1 MLHSTAPLVTIE
13 TRDRMSTP
21 MDVQHKL
28 TYWKSLPTP
37 SHEED
42 KAIFTP
48 EPSFKEKR
56 RIGGQFSRRRFLEVS
71 GFALTLSALAGCSST
86 PVEVALPLL
95 EQPEGLI
102 PGRSLQF
109 ASTCLGCSA
118 GCGLLAT
125 VRDGRPLKMEGM
137 PENPLSKGGLCA
149 IGQALPMGL
158 YDSHRLKYPLAAGK
172 QSDWETV
179 DEEIGDA
186 IKELRMT
193 GGAVRVVTPTITSPT
208 LQATIDL
215 FLSGFRDAQHIM
227 WDALS
232 SSAILDAHARTHGVR
247 VLPRYH
253 FEKAVVIVSLGADF
267 LGAWISPVEFTAD
280 WRKRRTPTS
289 DRPEMSYHVQL
300 EGRFSLTGGKADQ
313 RLRISP
319 DSYGAVLSHLY
330 VALAKRANV
339 TVEEIALG
347 TPPVAENILEEIE
360 ERLWQTQGQSLVV
373 SDSQDIQVQVL
384 VNGVNQLLRN
394 YGATLDI
401 EQPSRQ
407 RQGNDASLGEFLKE
421 LDSGKVAALF
431 VLGNDLAHNLPHI
444 ESLRQQLQRVPLI
457 VSSADRE
464 DSFAALANYVCP
476 DHHPLESWLDA
487 EPVEGLVSL
496 SQPLL
501 QPLRQTRSVL
511 ESLARWSGKNASAY
525 DLLYG
530 HWERAIFPRVGGES
544 FQSFWD
550 QSVHDGF
557 VVVPPPEQSA
567 GVFRA
572 EVVQLIASEK
582 DSGYLLELHAKVG
595 LLDSRHA
602 HNPWLQELPDPITKV
617 TWDNYVSI
625 SPATAGIL
633 DLADGDVA
641 RVSVTEGNIAIE
653 LPVLVQPGQHDR
665 VLAIPL
671 GYGVRGTDRFAH
683 IGPQWL
689 EARPTVDSGDTVGK
703 NAAPFLDFRS
713 GSARYLRPNVTI
725 TNAGRRHSL
734 ATTQE
739 HHSLEVPAHVA
750 PYGAEKREPIQETTL
765 SAFARDPL
773 AGAPEVHHDSSMQL
787 WPNDHPRSGHA
798 WGMAI
803 DLNTCTGCSACVIAC
818 QAENNVPVVGKDE
831 VLRQREMHWIRI
843 DRYYSGEG
851 DDLDVAH
858 QPMMCQHCGNA
869 PCETVCPVLA
879 TVHSQEGLNEQT
891 YNRCVGTRYCA
902 NNCPYKVRRF
912 NWFDYPHDDSLQNLI
927 LNPDVTVRT
936 RGVMEKCSL
945 CVQRIEE
952 GKIEARRLGEPVAD
966 GAIRTACQQS
976 CPAQA
981 IVFGDINDPQSRLAT
996 TLANPRRFG
1005 VLEEFN
1011 FQPVVSYLR
1020 LVRNRVDQEA
1030 PKPNGDA
1037 HA

>member
-1 MLHSTAPLVTIE
+1 
-13 TRDRMSTP
+13 MSTP
-21 MDVQHKL
+21 MHSQQENA
-28 TYWKSLPTP
+28 YWKSLSPRLRV
-37 SHEED
+37 ED
-42 KAIFTP
+42 DTVFTP
-48 EPSFKEKR
+48 EPAVESKK
-56 RIGGQFSRRRFLEVS
+56 QVDKKLSRRRFLEAS
-71 GFALTLSALAGCSST
+71 GFALTLTAFAGCTRT
-86 PVEVALPLL
+86 PVEVALPLI
-95 EQPEGLI
+95 EQPEGFI
-102 PGRSLQF
+102 PGRTLHF

-118 GCGLLAT
+118 GCGLLAS

-137 PENPLSKGGLCA
+137 LENPLSKGGLCA
-149 IGQALPMGL
+149 VGQSLPMGL
-158 YDSHRLKYPLAAGK
+158 YDSQRLRHPLTAGK
-172 QSDWETV
+172 PSDWDVV
-179 DEEIGDA
+179 DREINA
-186 IKELRMT
+186 ALEKLRAT
-193 GGAVRVVTPTITSPT
+193 GGAVRIVTPTITSPT
-208 LQATIDL
+208 LQATIDH
-215 FLSGFRDAQHIM
+215 FISGFSDARHVM
-227 WDALS
+227 WDANS
-232 SSAILDAHARTHGVR
+232 ASAILDAHAQTHGVR
-247 VLPRYH
+247 VLPRYR
-253 FEKAVVIVSLGADF
+253 FERAQVIISFGADF
-267 LGAWISPVEFTAD
+267 LGAWISPVEFTAG
-280 WRKRRTPTS
+280 WRERRTPTV
-289 DRPEMSYHVQL
+289 DRQEMSYHVQI
-300 EGRFSLTGGKADQ
+300 EGRLSLTGGKADR
-313 RLRISP
+313 RLRVSP
-319 DSYGAVLSHLY
+319 DSYGAILSQLY
-330 VALAKRANV
+330 VALAKRASLS
-339 TVEEIALG
+339 VEETSSETL
-347 TPPVAENILEEIE
+347 PVAADILEEIE
-360 ERLWQTQGQSLVV
+360 EQLWAARGQALVV
-373 SDSQDIQVQVL
+373 SDSQDIKVQVL
-384 VNGVNQLLRN
+384 VNGLNHVLES

-401 EQPSRQ
+401 ERPSRQ

-421 LDSGKVAALF
+421 LESGKVAALF
-431 VLGNDLAHNLPHI
+431 VLGNDLAHNLPD
-444 ESLRQQLQRVPLI
+444 SDSFTQQLKRVPLI

-487 EPVEGLVSL
+487 EPVEGLVTL

-501 QPLRQTRSVL
+501 QPLGKTRSVL
-511 ESLARWSGKNASAY
+511 ESLARWSGQVTSAY
-525 DLLYG
+525 DLVRDQ
-530 HWERAIFPRVGGES
+530 WERVVFPRTDSAS
-544 FQSFWD
+544 FQPFWD
-550 QSVHDGF
+550 QAVQQGF
-557 VVVPPPEQSA
+557 VNVPPHAQSA
-567 GVFRA
+567 GVFHT
-572 EVVQLIASEK
+572 ETVQLIPIEPA
-582 DSGYLLELHAKVG
+582 DGYLLELHARVG

-625 SPATAGIL
+625 SPATAKAL
-633 DLADGDVA
+633 HLTDGDVA

-689 EARPTVDSGDTVGK
+689 EARPTVAPGDTVGK

-713 GSARYLRPNVTI
+713 GSTRYLRSGVTF
-725 TNAGRRHSL
+725 TKAGRRHPL

-750 PYGAEKREPIQETTL
+750 PHGAEKREPIQETTL
-765 SAFARDPL
+765 SAFVRDPL
-773 AGAPEVHHDSSMQL
+773 AGAPEVHHDSSTQL

-803 DLNTCTGCSACVIAC
+803 DLNRCTGCSACVIAC

-952 GKIEARRLGEPVAD
+952 GKIEARRLGEPLAD
-966 GAIRTACQQS
+966 GTIRTACQQS

-981 IVFGDINDPQSRLAT
+981 IVFGDMNDPQSRLAKS
-996 TLANPRRFG
+996 LANPRRFG

-1020 LVRNRVDQEA
+1020 LVRNRVEQEA
-1030 PKPNGDA
+1030 SKPNGDA